1 MSTLRQAA
9 GDYIMVRRALG
20 SKLERHPGL
29 LESFIAYMEA
39 AGATTVTTELALAW
53 ARLPGDDA
61 HPAYLSN
68 RLCAVRGFARHL
80 QAFDPATEVPAA
92 GLLAWPKCRAV
103 PYLYS
108 GAGVTAL
115 MGAARSLAPAL
126 RAASYQTLIGL
137 LAATGMRVGEAIRLN
152 RDDADWEE
160 GVLTIK
166 GLQVQ
171 EEPRGAAAPEHT
183 GRAASLHGPAR
194 RAVPPAGGGEPA
206 RVPGGH
212 PAGLQHRPGHVLPPG
227 PRRRAEAALG
237 AVPAPHPQPAPF
249 VCLSGPAGL
258 VPGRSRRGGPP
269 AAAVN
274 VSVTRQ
280 PVRHLLVLLRFSD
293 YSDARSFLRVRGPGP
308 GMTRSGD
315 FRLPG

>member
-108 GAGVTAL
+108 GADVTAL

-137 LAATGMRVGEAIRLN
+137 LAVTGMRIGEAIRLN

-160 GVLTIK
+160 GVLTIRDSK
-166 GLQVQ
+166 FRKSREVPLHQSTLDALRAYTALRD
-171 EEPRGAAAPEHT
+171 ELCPRPK
-183 GRAASLHGPAR
+183 AASLLVSRAGTRLVYNTVQATFSRLARDAGLKPRSERCRPRIHSLRHSFASAVLLGWYRDGLDVEARLPLLSTYLGHGNPSGTYWYLS
-194 RAVPPAGGGEPA
+194 AVPELLALAAE
-206 RVPGGH
+206 
-212 PAGLQHRPGHVLPPG
+212 
-227 PRRRAEAALG
+227 RRERTLG
-237 AVPAPHPQPAPF
+237 ARP
-249 VCLSGPAGL
+249 
-258 VPGRSRRGGPP
+258 
-269 AAAVN
+269 
-274 VSVTRQ
+274 
-280 PVRHLLVLLRFSD
+280 
-293 YSDARSFLRVRGPGP
+293 
-308 GMTRSGD
+308 
-315 FRLPG
+315 